1 MRYREL
7 GSTGI
12 KVSEI
17 GFGGEW
23 IDGTPEEARAV
34 VDAAEAAGINILD
47 CWMPDP
53 TRRSNLGD
61 ALQGRREQWVIQ
73 GHLGST
79 WQDGQYVRTRD
90 LDEVKPAF
98 EDLLARFHTDY
109 MDLGMIHY
117 VDSDAEYAQAVG
129 SPEEPSPFMAY
140 ALELRAEGT
149 VRHIG
154 LSTHNPKIA
163 KRAAEHPEIEMILFS
178 VNPAF
183 DMMPATENL
192 DDYFGD
198 AGVASAQ
205 DGMTPERAELYAL
218 CEETGTGITVMKGY
232 MGGRL
237 FDAATSPFGVALTPV
252 QCLEYA
258 LTRPAVASVMVG
270 FTTPEHVADA
280 VAFETASAAERDYAH
295 VLAGAPRHA
304 YVGQCTYCGHCA
316 PCPRGIDIASVNKFY
331 DLATMYD
338 EVPDSL
344 REHYRA
350 LGTTASSCVACRACE
365 ARCPFGVHIA
375 DKMAA
380 ATKLFGC

>member
-7 GSTGI
+7 GRTGLR
-12 KVSEI
+12 VSEI

-23 IDGTPEEARAV
+23 MDGTPEEARAV
-34 VDAAEAAGINILD
+34 VDAAEAAGVNILD

-61 ALQGRREQWVIQ
+61 ALLGRRERWVIQ

-79 WQDGQYVRTRD
+79 WQGEQYVRTRD
-90 LDEVKPAF
+90 LAQVRPAF

-117 VDSDAEYAQAVG
+117 VDKPAEFMQLMDN
-129 SPEEPSPFMAY
+129 SPFISY
-140 ALELRAEGT
+140 VRELHAAGT
-149 VRHIG
+149 IRHVG
-154 LSTHNPKIA
+154 LSTHNPEVA
-163 KRAAEHPEIEMILFS
+163 RLAVESPEIEMILFS

-183 DMMPATENL
+183 DMMPATDDL
-192 DDYFGD
+192 DAYFDERGE
-198 AGVASAQ
+198 SAAT
-205 DGMTPERAELYAL
+205 DGMRPERAELYAL
-218 CEETGTGITVMKGY
+218 AEETSTGITVMKGY

-237 FDAATSPFGVALTPV
+237 FDASQSPFGVALTPV
-252 QCLEYA
+252 QCLHYA

-270 FTTPEHVADA
+270 FGKPAHVAEA
-280 VAFETASAAERDYAH
+280 VAYEGATDAEKDYAS

-316 PCPRGIDIASVNKFY
+316 PCPKGIDIAAVNKFF
-331 DLATMYD
+331 DLATSYD

-350 LGTTASSCVACRACE
+350 LGATATNCIACRACE
-365 ARCPFGVHIA
+365 SRCPFGVRIA
-375 DKMAA
+375 ERMAA
-380 ATKLFGC
+380 AAKLF

>member
-7 GSTGI
+7 GRTGLR
-12 KVSEI
+12 VSEI

-23 IDGTPEEARAV
+23 MDGAPEEARAV
-34 VDAAEAAGINILD
+34 VDAAEAAGVNVLD

-61 ALQGRREQWVIQ
+61 ALAGRRERWVIQ

-79 WQDGQYVRTRD
+79 WQGEQYVRTRD
-90 LDEVKPAF
+90 LAQVRPAF
-98 EDLLARFHTDY
+98 EDLLERFHTDY

-117 VDSDAEYAQAVG
+117 VDKPAEFL
-129 SPEEPSPFMAY
+129 ELMDDSPFMGY
-140 ALELRAEGT
+140 VRELRAAGT
-149 VRHIG
+149 IRHVG
-154 LSTHNPKIA
+154 LSTHNPEVA
-163 KRAAEHPEIEMILFS
+163 RLAVESPEIEAILFS

-183 DMMPATENL
+183 DMMPAADDL
-192 DDYFGD
+192 DAYFDERGE
-198 AGVASAQ
+198 AAAT

-218 CEETGTGITVMKGY
+218 AEETGTGITVMKGY

-237 FDAATSPFGVALTPV
+237 FDASQSPFGVALTPV
-252 QCLEYA
+252 QCLHYA

-270 FTTPEHVADA
+270 ISTPAHVAEA
-280 VAFETASAAERDYAH
+280 VAYESATDAEKDYAS

-316 PCPRGIDIASVNKFY
+316 PCPRGIDIASVNKFF
-331 DLATMYD
+331 DLATSYD

-350 LGTTASSCVACRACE
+350 LGPTAADCVACHACE
-365 ARCPFGVHIA
+365 GRCPFGVRVA
-375 DKMAA
+375 ERMAA
-380 ATKLFGC
+380 AAELFGC

>member
-7 GSTGI
+7 GRTGLR
-12 KVSEI
+12 VSEI

-23 IDGTPEEARAV
+23 MDGTPEETRAV
-34 VDAAEAAGINILD
+34 VDAAEAAGVNVLD

-61 ALQGRREQWVIQ
+61 GDALVGRRERWVIQ

-79 WQDGQYVRTRD
+79 WQGEQYVRTRD
-90 LDEVKPAF
+90 LAQVRPAF

-117 VDSDAEYAQAVG
+117 VDKPAEFLELMG
-129 SPEEPSPFMAY
+129 DSPFMGY
-140 ALELRAEGT
+140 VRELRVAGT
-149 VRHIG
+149 IRHVG
-154 LSTHNPKIA
+154 LSTHNPEVA
-163 KRAAEHPEIEMILFS
+163 RMAVQSPEIEMILFS

-183 DMMPATENL
+183 DMMPATDDL
-192 DDYFGD
+192 DAYFDERGE
-198 AGVASAQ
+198 AAAT
-205 DGMTPERAELYAL
+205 DGMRPERAELYAL
-218 CEETGTGITVMKGY
+218 AEETGTGITVMKGY

-237 FDAATSPFGVALTPV
+237 FDASQSPFGVALTPV
-252 QCLEYA
+252 QCLHYA

-270 FTTPEHVADA
+270 FGTPAHVAEA
-280 VAFETASAAERDYAH
+280 VAYESATDAEKDYAS

-316 PCPRGIDIASVNKFY
+316 PCPKGIDIASVNKFL
-331 DLATMYD
+331 DLATSYD
-338 EVPDSL
+338 EMPESL

-350 LGTTASSCVACRACE
+350 LDPTAADCVACHACE
-365 ARCPFGVHIA
+365 GRCPFGVRVA
-375 DKMAA
+375 ERMAA
-380 ATKLFGC
+380 AAELFGC

>member
-7 GSTGI
+7 GRTGLR
-12 KVSEI
+12 VSEI

-23 IDGTPEEARAV
+23 MDGTPEETRAV
-34 VDAAEAAGINILD
+34 VDAADAAGVNILD

-61 ALQGRREQWVIQ
+61 ALLGRRERWVIQ

-79 WQDGQYVRTRD
+79 WQGEQYVRTRD
-90 LDEVKPAF
+90 LARVRPAF

-109 MDLGMIHY
+109 VDLGMIHY
-117 VDSDAEYAQAVG
+117 VDRPAEFL
-129 SPEEPSPFMAY
+129 ELMDDSPFIGY
-140 ALELRAEGT
+140 VRELRAAGT
-149 VRHIG
+149 VRHVG
-154 LSTHNPKIA
+154 LSTHNPEVA
-163 KRAAEHPEIEMILFS
+163 RMAVENPEIEMILFS

-183 DMMPATENL
+183 DMMPATDDL
-192 DDYFGD
+192 DAYFDERGEQ
-198 AGVASAQ
+198 AAT
-205 DGMTPERAELYAL
+205 DGMRPERAELYAL
-218 CEETGTGITVMKGY
+218 AEETGTGITVMKGY

-237 FDAATSPFGVALTPV
+237 FDASQSPFGVALTPT
-252 QCLEYA
+252 QCLHYA

-270 FTTPEHVADA
+270 FGTPAHLAEA
-280 VAFETASAAERDYAH
+280 VAYESATDAEKDYAS

-316 PCPRGIDIASVNKFY
+316 PCPKGIDIAAVNKFF
-331 DLATMYD
+331 DLATSYD

-350 LGTTASSCVACRACE
+350 LGATAAECIACRACE

-375 DKMAA
+375 ERMAA
-380 ATKLFGC
+380 AAELFGC

>member
-7 GSTGI
+7 GRTGLR
-12 KVSEI
+12 VSEI

-23 IDGTPEEARAV
+23 MDGTPDQARAV
-34 VDAAEAAGINILD
+34 VDAAEAAGVNILD

-61 ALQGRREQWVIQ
+61 ALVGRRERWVIQ

-79 WQDGQYVRTRD
+79 WQGEQYVRTRD
-90 LDEVKPAF
+90 LAQVRPAF

-117 VDSDAEYAQAVG
+117 VDKPAEFVQLMDD
-129 SPEEPSPFMAY
+129 SPFIGY
-140 ALELRAEGT
+140 VCELRAAGT
-149 VRHIG
+149 VRHVG
-154 LSTHNPKIA
+154 LSTHNPEVA
-163 KRAAEHPEIEMILFS
+163 RLAVESPEIEMILFS

-183 DMMPATENL
+183 DMMPATDDL
-192 DDYFGD
+192 DAYFDERGE
-198 AGVASAQ
+198 SAAT
-205 DGMTPERAELYAL
+205 DGMRPERAELYAL
-218 CEETGTGITVMKGY
+218 AEETGTGITVMKGY

-237 FDAATSPFGVALTPV
+237 FDASQSPFGVALTPV
-252 QCLEYA
+252 QCLHYA

-270 FTTPEHVADA
+270 FGKPAHVAEA
-280 VAFETASAAERDYAH
+280 VAYEGATDAEKDYAS

-316 PCPRGIDIASVNKFY
+316 PCPKGIDIAAVNKFF
-331 DLATMYD
+331 DLATSYD

-344 REHYRA
+344 CEHYRA
-350 LGTTASSCVACRACE
+350 LGATATDCIACRACE
-365 ARCPFGVHIA
+365 SRCPFGVRIA
-375 DKMAA
+375 ERMAA
-380 ATKLFGC
+380 TAKLF

>member
-7 GSTGI
+7 GRTGLR
-12 KVSEI
+12 VSEI

-23 IDGTPEEARAV
+23 MDGTPEETRAV
-34 VDAAEAAGINILD
+34 VDAADAAGVNILD

-61 ALQGRREQWVIQ
+61 ALLGRRERWVIQ

-79 WQDGQYVRTRD
+79 WQGEQYVRTRD
-90 LDEVKPAF
+90 LARVRPAF

-109 MDLGMIHY
+109 VDLGMIHY
-117 VDSDAEYAQAVG
+117 VDRPAEFL
-129 SPEEPSPFMAY
+129 ELMDDSPFIGY
-140 ALELRAEGT
+140 VRELRAAGT
-149 VRHIG
+149 VRHVG
-154 LSTHNPKIA
+154 LSTHNPEVA
-163 KRAAEHPEIEMILFS
+163 RMAVENPEIEMILFS

-183 DMMPATENL
+183 DMMPATDDL
-192 DDYFGD
+192 DAYFDERGEQAATD
-198 AGVASAQ
+198 GVR
-205 DGMTPERAELYAL
+205 PERAELYAL
-218 CEETGTGITVMKGY
+218 AEETGTGITVMKGY

-237 FDAATSPFGVALTPV
+237 FDASQSPFGVALTPT
-252 QCLEYA
+252 QCLHYA

-270 FTTPEHVADA
+270 FGTPAHLAEA
-280 VAFETASAAERDYAH
+280 VAYESVTDAEKDYAS

-316 PCPRGIDIASVNKFY
+316 PCPKGIDIAAVNKFF
-331 DLATMYD
+331 DLATSYD

-350 LGTTASSCVACRACE
+350 LGATAAECIACRACE

-375 DKMAA
+375 ERMAA
-380 ATKLFGC
+380 AAELFGC

>member
-7 GSTGI
+7 GRTGLR
-12 KVSEI
+12 VSEI

-23 IDGTPEEARAV
+23 MDGAPEEARAV
-34 VDAAEAAGINILD
+34 VDAAEAAGVNVLD

-61 ALQGRREQWVIQ
+61 ALAGRRERWVIQ

-79 WQDGQYVRTRD
+79 WQGEQYVRTRD
-90 LDEVKPAF
+90 LAQVRPAF
-98 EDLLARFHTDY
+98 EDLLERFHTDY

-117 VDSDAEYAQAVG
+117 VDKPAEFL
-129 SPEEPSPFMAY
+129 ELMDDSPFMGY
-140 ALELRAEGT
+140 VRELRAAGT
-149 VRHIG
+149 IRHVG
-154 LSTHNPKIA
+154 LSTHNPEVA
-163 KRAAEHPEIEMILFS
+163 RLAVESPEIEAILFS

-183 DMMPATENL
+183 DMMPAADDL
-192 DDYFGD
+192 DAYFDERGE
-198 AGVASAQ
+198 AAAT

-218 CEETGTGITVMKGY
+218 AEETGTGITVMKGY

-237 FDAATSPFGVALTPV
+237 FDASQSPFGVALTPV
-252 QCLEYA
+252 QCLHYA

-270 FTTPEHVADA
+270 FSTPAHVAEA
-280 VAFETASAAERDYAH
+280 VAYESATDAEKDYAS

-316 PCPRGIDIASVNKFY
+316 PCPRGIDIASVNKFF
-331 DLATMYD
+331 DLATSYD

-350 LGTTASSCVACRACE
+350 LGPTAADCVACHACE
-365 ARCPFGVHIA
+365 GRCPFGVRVA
-375 DKMAA
+375 ERMAA
-380 ATKLFGC
+380 AAELFGC

>member
-7 GSTGI
+7 GRTGL

-23 IDGTPEEARAV
+23 MDGTPEATRAV
-34 VDAAEAAGINILD
+34 VEAADAAGINALD

-61 ALQGRREQWVIQ
+61 ALRDLGLRERWVIQ

-79 WQDGQYVRTRD
+79 WQGEQYVRTRE
-90 LDEVKPAF
+90 LSEVKPAF

-117 VDSDAEYAQAVG
+117 VDRVDDFEGVMSG
-129 SPEEPSPFMAY
+129 PFIDY
-140 ALELRAEGT
+140 VRELRASGT
-149 VRHIG
+149 VRHVG
-154 LSTHNPKIA
+154 LSTHNPEVA
-163 KRAAEHPEIEMILFS
+163 RLAVLDPEIEMILFS

-183 DMMPATENL
+183 DMMPATDDL
-192 DDYFGD
+192 DAYFDERGE
-198 AGVASAQ
+198 SAAM

-218 CEETGTGITVMKGY
+218 AEETGTGITVMKGY

-237 FDAATSPFGVALTPV
+237 FDAAQSPFGVALTPV
-252 QCLEYA
+252 QCLHYA

-270 FTTPEHVADA
+270 FGEPAHVAEAVSYEGASDA
-280 VAFETASAAERDYAH
+280 EKDYAS

-304 YVGQCTYCGHCA
+304 YLGSCTYCGHCA
-316 PCPRGIDIASVNKFY
+316 PCPRGIDIASVNKFF
-331 DLATMYD
+331 DLASAYD

-350 LGTTASSCVACRACE
+350 LGATAEACVACHACE
-365 ARCPFGVHIA
+365 GRCPFGVRVA
-375 DKMAA
+375 ERMEAA
-380 ATKLFGC
+380 AELFGC

>member
-7 GSTGI
+7 GRTGLR
-12 KVSEI
+12 VSEI

-23 IDGTPEEARAV
+23 MDGTPEQARAV
-34 VDAAEAAGINILD
+34 VDAAEAAGVNILD

-61 ALQGRREQWVIQ
+61 ALAGRRERWVIQ

-79 WQDGQYVRTRD
+79 WQGEQYVRTRD
-90 LDEVKPAF
+90 LAQVRPAF
-98 EDLLARFHTDY
+98 EDLLERFHTDY

-117 VDSDAEYAQAVG
+117 VDKPAEFL
-129 SPEEPSPFMAY
+129 ELMDDSPFMGY
-140 ALELRAEGT
+140 VRELRAAGT
-149 VRHIG
+149 IRHVG
-154 LSTHNPKIA
+154 LSTHNPEVA
-163 KRAAEHPEIEMILFS
+163 RMAVQSPEIEMILFS

-183 DMMPATENL
+183 DMMPATDDL
-192 DDYFGD
+192 DAYFDERGE
-198 AGVASAQ
+198 AAAT

-218 CEETGTGITVMKGY
+218 AEETGTGITVMKGY

-237 FDAATSPFGVALTPV
+237 FDASQSPFGVALTPV
-252 QCLEYA
+252 QCLHYA
-258 LTRPAVASVMVG
+258 LTRPSVASVMVG
-270 FTTPEHVADA
+270 FSTPAHVAEA
-280 VAFETASAAERDYAH
+280 VAYESATDAEKDYAS

-316 PCPRGIDIASVNKFY
+316 PCPKGIDIASVNKFF
-331 DLATMYD
+331 DLATSYD

-350 LGTTASSCVACRACE
+350 LGPTAADCVACHACE
-365 ARCPFGVHIA
+365 GRCPFGVRVA
-375 DKMAA
+375 ERMAA
-380 ATKLFGC
+380 AAELFGC

>member
-7 GSTGI
+7 GRTGLR
-12 KVSEI
+12 VSEI

-23 IDGTPEEARAV
+23 MDGTPEETRAV
-34 VDAAEAAGINILD
+34 VDAADAAGVNILD

-61 ALQGRREQWVIQ
+61 ALLGRRERWVIQ

-79 WQDGQYVRTRD
+79 WQGEQYVRTRD
-90 LDEVKPAF
+90 LAQVRPAF

-109 MDLGMIHY
+109 VDLGMIHY
-117 VDSDAEYAQAVG
+117 VDRPAEFL
-129 SPEEPSPFMAY
+129 ELMDDSPFIGY
-140 ALELRAEGT
+140 VRELRAAGT
-149 VRHIG
+149 VRHVG
-154 LSTHNPKIA
+154 LSTHNPEVA
-163 KRAAEHPEIEMILFS
+163 RMAVENPEIEMILFS

-183 DMMPATENL
+183 DMMPATDDL
-192 DDYFGD
+192 DAYFDERGEQ
-198 AGVASAQ
+198 AAT
-205 DGMTPERAELYAL
+205 DGMRPERAELYAL
-218 CEETGTGITVMKGY
+218 AEETGTGITVMKGY

-237 FDAATSPFGVALTPV
+237 FDASKSPFGVALTPT
-252 QCLEYA
+252 QCLHYA

-270 FTTPEHVADA
+270 FGTPAHVAEA
-280 VAFETASAAERDYAH
+280 VAYENATDAEKDYAS

-316 PCPRGIDIASVNKFY
+316 PCPKGIDIAAVNKFF
-331 DLATMYD
+331 DLATSYD

-350 LGTTASSCVACRACE
+350 LGATAAECIACRACE
-365 ARCPFGVHIA
+365 GRCPFGVHIA
-375 DKMAA
+375 ERMAA
-380 ATKLFGC
+380 AAELFGC

>member
-7 GSTGI
+7 GRTGLR
-12 KVSEI
+12 VSEI

-23 IDGTPEEARAV
+23 MDGAPEETRAV
-34 VDAAEAAGINILD
+34 VDAAEAAGVNVLD

-61 ALQGRREQWVIQ
+61 ALAGRRERWVIQ

-79 WQDGQYVRTRD
+79 WQGEQYVRTRD
-90 LDEVKPAF
+90 LAQVRPAF
-98 EDLLARFHTDY
+98 EDLLERFHTDY

-117 VDSDAEYAQAVG
+117 VDKPAE
-129 SPEEPSPFMAY
+129 F
-140 ALELRAEGT
+140 LELMYDSPCMGYVRKLRAAGT
-149 VRHIG
+149 IRHEG
-154 LSTHNPKIA
+154 LSTHNPEVA
-163 KRAAEHPEIEMILFS
+163 RMAVQSPEIEMILFS

-183 DMMPATENL
+183 DMMPATDDL
-192 DDYFGD
+192 DAYFDERGE
-198 AGVASAQ
+198 AAAT

-218 CEETGTGITVMKGY
+218 AEETGTGITVMKGY

-237 FDAATSPFGVALTPV
+237 FDASQSPFGVALTPV
-252 QCLEYA
+252 QCLHYA

-270 FTTPEHVADA
+270 FSTPAHVAEA
-280 VAFETASAAERDYAH
+280 VAYESATDAEKDYAS

-316 PCPRGIDIASVNKFY
+316 PCPKGIDIASVNKFF
-331 DLATMYD
+331 DLATSYD

-350 LGTTASSCVACRACE
+350 LGPTAADCVACHACE
-365 ARCPFGVHIA
+365 GRCPFGVRVA
-375 DKMAA
+375 ERMAA
-380 ATKLFGC
+380 AAELFGC

>member
-7 GSTGI
+7 GRTGLR
-12 KVSEI
+12 VSEI

-23 IDGTPEEARAV
+23 MDGAPEEARAV
-34 VDAAEAAGINILD
+34 VDAAEAAGVTVLD

-61 ALQGRREQWVIQ
+61 ALAGRRERWVIQ

-79 WQDGQYVRTRD
+79 WQGEQYVRTRD
-90 LDEVKPAF
+90 LAQVRPAF
-98 EDLLARFHTDY
+98 EDLLERFHTDY

-117 VDSDAEYAQAVG
+117 VDKPAEFL
-129 SPEEPSPFMAY
+129 ELMDDSPFMGY
-140 ALELRAEGT
+140 VRELRAAGT
-149 VRHIG
+149 IRHVG
-154 LSTHNPKIA
+154 LSTHNPEVA
-163 KRAAEHPEIEMILFS
+163 RLAVESPEIEAILFS

-183 DMMPATENL
+183 DMMPAADDL
-192 DDYFGD
+192 DAYFDERGE
-198 AGVASAQ
+198 AAAT

-218 CEETGTGITVMKGY
+218 AEETGTGITVMKGY

-237 FDAATSPFGVALTPV
+237 FDASQSPFGVALTPV
-252 QCLEYA
+252 QCLHYA

-270 FTTPEHVADA
+270 FSTPAHVAEA
-280 VAFETASAAERDYAH
+280 VAYESATDAEKDYAS

-316 PCPRGIDIASVNKFY
+316 PCPRGIDIASVNKFF
-331 DLATMYD
+331 DLATSYD

-350 LGTTASSCVACRACE
+350 LGPTAADCVACHACE
-365 ARCPFGVHIA
+365 GRCPFGVRVA
-375 DKMAA
+375 ERMAA
-380 ATKLFGC
+380 AAELFGC

>member
-7 GSTGI
+7 GRTGLR
-12 KVSEI
+12 VSEI

-23 IDGTPEEARAV
+23 MDGTPEETRAV
-34 VDAAEAAGINILD
+34 VDAAEAAGVNILD

-61 ALQGRREQWVIQ
+61 ALLGLRERWVIQ

-79 WQDGQYVRTRD
+79 WQSEQYVRTRD
-90 LDEVKPAF
+90 LAQVRPAF

-109 MDLGMIHY
+109 VDLGMIHY
-117 VDSDAEYAQAVG
+117 VDKPSEFLELMDD
-129 SPEEPSPFMAY
+129 SPFIGY
-140 ALELRAEGT
+140 VRELRAAGT
-149 VRHIG
+149 VRHVG
-154 LSTHNPKIA
+154 LSTHNPEVA
-163 KRAAEHPEIEMILFS
+163 RLAVLCPEIEMILFS

-183 DMMPATENL
+183 DMMPATDDL
-192 DDYFGD
+192 DAYFDERGEQ
-198 AGVASAQ
+198 AAT
-205 DGMTPERAELYAL
+205 DGMRPERAELYAL
-218 CEETGTGITVMKGY
+218 AEETGTGITVMKGY

-237 FDAATSPFGVALTPV
+237 FDAVQSPFGVALTPI
-252 QCLEYA
+252 QCLHYA

-270 FTTPEHVADA
+270 FGEPAHVAEA
-280 VAFETASAAERDYAH
+280 VAYESATDAEKDYAS

-316 PCPRGIDIASVNKFY
+316 PCPKGIDIAAVNKFF
-331 DLATMYD
+331 DLATSYD

-350 LGTTASSCVACRACE
+350 LGATAAECIACRACE
-365 ARCPFGVHIA
+365 GRCPFGVHIA
-375 DKMAA
+375 ENMAA
-380 ATKLFGC
+380 AAELFGC